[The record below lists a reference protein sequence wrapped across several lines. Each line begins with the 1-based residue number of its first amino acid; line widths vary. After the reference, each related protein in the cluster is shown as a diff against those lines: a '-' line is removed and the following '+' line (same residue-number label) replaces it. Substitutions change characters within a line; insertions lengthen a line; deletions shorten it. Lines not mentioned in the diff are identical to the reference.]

1 MTDYTSKLGTSTEH
15 SSEWCPVSL
24 ADRVLRIEMWRDEA
38 VYLAQQMKS
47 GEYWSLHNVRMKVS
61 SNGLIEGS
69 FSEAAKAWK
78 LLISDVDSN
87 QHLRALLQ

>member
-1 MTDYTSKLGTSTEH
+1 
-15 SSEWCPVSL
+15 
-24 ADRVLRIEMWRDEA
+24 MWRDEA
-38 VYLAQQMKS
+38 VSLAQQMNS

-69 FSEAAKAWK
+69 FSEAAKACK
-78 LLISDVDSN
+78 LSITEVDSN